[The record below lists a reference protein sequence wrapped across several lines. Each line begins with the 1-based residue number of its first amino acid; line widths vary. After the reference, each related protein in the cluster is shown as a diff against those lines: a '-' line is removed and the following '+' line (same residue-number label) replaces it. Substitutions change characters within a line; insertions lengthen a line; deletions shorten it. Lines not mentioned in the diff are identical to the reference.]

1 MISLDAYRLSIG
13 SFNSPFLLLN
23 LQTICQG
30 LKIGILVSSKL
41 LKPTRFITAILLT
54 CGDVESNPG
63 PTISISTVKG
73 YSNQG
78 NLNTE
83 GQCVCNSLAS
93 LCYSNR
99 VYILHPSIVLLLK
112 ILILCYIYLCY
123 MYLHSSAKLMNI

>member
-23 LQTICQG
+23 VQTICQG

-41 LKPTRFITAILLT
+41 LKPTRFMTLFVLTAILLT

-83 GQCVCNSLAS
+83 GQLTC
-93 LCYSNR
+93 
-99 VYILHPSIVLLLK
+99 
-112 ILILCYIYLCY
+112 
-123 MYLHSSAKLMNI
+123 

>member
-41 LKPTRFITAILLT
+41 LKPTRFMTLFVLTAILLT

-112 ILILCYIYLCY
+112 ILNLCYIYY
-123 MYLHSSAKLMNI
+123 I

>member
-41 LKPTRFITAILLT
+41 LKPTRFMTLFVLTAILLT

-63 PTISISTVKG
+63 PTNSISTVKG

-83 GQCVCNSLAS
+83 GQLTC
-93 LCYSNR
+93 
-99 VYILHPSIVLLLK
+99 
-112 ILILCYIYLCY
+112 
-123 MYLHSSAKLMNI
+123 